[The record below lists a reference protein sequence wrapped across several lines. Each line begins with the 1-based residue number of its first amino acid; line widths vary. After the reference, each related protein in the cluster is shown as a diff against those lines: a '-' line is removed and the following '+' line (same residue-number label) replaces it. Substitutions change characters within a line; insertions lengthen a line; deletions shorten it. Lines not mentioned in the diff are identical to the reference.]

1 MTWQNFNVF
10 YLRKILFVL
19 SLSVLTVSW
28 LYCLIIVCLKLSVWS
43 MFGIYCF
50 LYVFVCHSMTVHTIL
65 SYHCLY
71 FQKTVWI
78 CLSYHYLSRIVCLIS
93 VLSLL
98 LTVYICLSF
107 NVCTYNFVLSLS
119 VFSKTCLILS
129 VLSLSVLI
137 CPSYHCSVFTSFC
150 PIK

>member
-1 MTWQNFNVF
+1 MIFLTFEGTDIDRTHFLSIQTLTWKNFNVF
-10 YLRKILFVL
+10 HQRKILFVL

-98 LTVYICLSF
+98 LTVFICLSF

-119 VFSKTCLILS
+119 VFSETCLIL
-129 VLSLSVLI
+129 
-137 CPSYHCSVFTSFC
+137 
-150 PIK
+150 